1 VNTRRGPGR
10 YRSGREPPEA
20 IALTVC
26 QYTGVSSSLDLP
38 GGAAGKP
45 LAGNPLSAFVTRR
58 RQTGR
63 LSCWLSEAPGAPSV
77 SYRRESSLT
86 GTSGHYGTRP
96 VITRICLAGVSDAL
110 NGLWS
115 SVPCTT

>member
-1 VNTRRGPGR
+1 MWQGPEH

-20 IALTVC
+20 NARTVC

-58 RQTGR
+58 RQAGR
-63 LSCWLSEAPGAPSV
+63 LSIWLSEAPGAVSV
-77 SYRRESSLT
+77 SYRRGSSLT
-86 GTSGHYGTRP
+86 GTSGHYGARP
-96 VITRICLAGVSDAL
+96 VITRICLAGVSGSL